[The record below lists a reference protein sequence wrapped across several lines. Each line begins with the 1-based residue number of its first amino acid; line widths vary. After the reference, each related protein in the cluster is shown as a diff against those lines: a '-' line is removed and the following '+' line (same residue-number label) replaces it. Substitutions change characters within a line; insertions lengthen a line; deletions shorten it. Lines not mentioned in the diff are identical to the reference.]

1 MNGLVVK
8 GFWFPCSSEPCKSSN
23 AISAAGY
30 REQQQT
36 VQPLFLLTMC
46 NNMLQPCK
54 VLHTKFMVFRKSWML
69 WYKVHNFIVSS
80 TFQLPCILSFCLLAV
95 PGILF
100 PVSLF
105 SSISRFPSCSG
116 WMSPLLALT
125 CRGNFV
131 SLNSTPPSSLLPWLQ
146 VLSLT
151 FQLCLPGELG
161 SCVSSSSSA
170 HVATGCPP
178 LLHT

>member
-46 NNMLQPCK
+46 NNVLQSCK
-54 VLHTKFMVFRKSWML
+54 VLHTKFMVFHKSWML
-69 WYKVHNFIVSS
+69 WYKVHSFIVSS

-125 CRGNFV
+125 CGGNFV
-131 SLNSTPPSSLLPWLQ
+131 SLNSTPPSSLFLDFRSFHWPFSFACQ
-146 VLSLT
+146 GSL
-151 FQLCLPGELG
+151 EA
-161 SCVSSSSSA
+161 V
-170 HVATGCPP
+170 
-178 LLHT
+178 